1 MGGAVPLGYDVKD
14 RQLLVN
20 EPEAE
25 QVRQLFKLYQQHN
38 AVDLVVKKAAALG
51 IRSKIRSTA
60 KGNSGGTTLG
70 RGSLY
75 RLLANAIYVGD
86 IPHKGVR
93 HTGQHTGIVDKGLY
107 EAVQALLEGNRR
119 KQKGALTAA
128 VPAPLAGLVWA
139 DNGERLISTHT
150 SGAKR
155 YRYYASTKIRVP
167 AVELENVIITAISE
181 HLSSPVKLALLLP
194 HLKLLTTDIQDKAA
208 ALTKQITANTTPHA
222 RRQQMLD
229 LVDRVVLGAEG
240 ITINVK
246 LAAIGGEGI
255 AELCVPATLGRTKA
269 RLSLVVPGQ
278 EKPKPDQ
285 ALIGIIA
292 QARAW
297 VEQLTSGKCETLA
310 SVAAAEG
317 LTSAYVRRF
326 VGAGVLAPDLVQKI
340 VEGRHPPAL
349 TVARLADILP
359 LPHEWAEQRALVA
372 ALS

>member
-1 MGGAVPLGYDVKD
+1 M
-14 RQLLVN
+14 
-20 EPEAE
+20 
-25 QVRQLFKLYQQHN
+25 
-38 AVDLVVKKAAALG
+38 
-51 IRSKIRSTA
+51 
-60 KGNSGGTTLG
+60 
-70 RGSLY
+70 
-75 RLLANAIYVGD
+75 
-86 IPHKGVR
+86 R
-93 HTGQHTGIVDKGLY
+93 HAGQHTGIVDKGLY

-119 KQKGALTAA
+119 KQKGSLTAA
-128 VPAPLAGLVWA
+128 VPAPLAGFVWTNQGA
-139 DNGERLISTHT
+139 RLTSTHT

-155 YRYYASTKIRVP
+155 YRYYASAKLRIP
-167 AVELENVIITAISE
+167 AVELEQLIITAISE

-194 HLKLLTTDIQDKAA
+194 HLKLLTTEIQDKAA
-208 ALTKQITANTTPHA
+208 TLAEQLAATVTPHT
-222 RRQQMLD
+222 RRQQMLE
-229 LVDRVVLGAEG
+229 LVDRVVVGTEE
-240 ITINVK
+240 ITIDVK
-246 LAAIGGEGI
+246 LAAVGGDGLG
-255 AELCVPATLGRTKA
+255 ELCVPATLGRAKA

-297 VEQLTSGKCETLA
+297 VEQLTSGKCETVA